1 MAPKVD
7 IPVRPS
13 PRKNSG
19 KQKTWHC
26 VELFAGAGGLALG
39 AEAAGFEH
47 LALVERD
54 KDCAKT
60 IRSNRIATKWPL
72 LENDVRD
79 VDFKQWFGKADIVC
93 GGPPCQPFSIGG
105 KARGATDQR
114 DMFPEAVRAVREI
127 QPYAFIFENVR
138 GLLRPMFSNYVEYIR
153 YQLTFPQVPKLPA
166 ETPEQHFHRLQKCFS
181 QNNGPEPVYQ
191 VELTLANAADYGVP
205 QRRHRVFFVGFR
217 RDING
222 TWSFPDATHSEDA
235 LNAAK
240 VNGAYWERH
249 KIPKSQRPAISSKS
263 RELFVDNK
271 LPWITTRDALFG
283 LGKASESNSNNH
295 VPQPGARSYAGHTG
309 SPLDIPAKTL
319 KAGGHGVP
327 GGENMVLL
335 DDGSVRYFTVRE
347 SARIQT
353 FPDDYVFGA
362 SWTENMRQLG
372 NAVPQKLAQVVLSS
386 VKESIAQAMK

>member
-1 MAPKVD
+1 ML
-7 IPVRPS
+7 RPALRN
-13 PRKNSG
+13 PPGDQRK
-19 KQKTWHC
+19 WHC

-54 KDCAKT
+54 SDCAKT
-60 IRSNRIATKWPL
+60 IRANRAEEKWPL
-72 LENDVRD
+72 LEQDVRE
-79 VDFKQWFGKADIVC
+79 VDFSRWHGKADIVC

-105 KARGATDQR
+105 KARGSTDQR

-127 QPYAFIFENVR
+127 QPHAFVFENVR
-138 GLLRPMFSNYVEYIR
+138 GLLRPVFANYVEYIR
-153 YQLTFPQVPKLPA
+153 YQLTFPQVPKLPD

-217 RDING
+217 RDINA
-222 TWSFPDATHSEDA
+222 TWSFPDATHSEEA
-235 LNAAK
+235 LDMAK
-240 VNGAYWERH
+240 ANGTYWDRH
-249 KIPKSQRPAISSKS
+249 KIPKSQRPTLTSKS
-263 RELFVDNK
+263 CDLFDDK
-271 LPWITTRDALFG
+271 RLAWATTRDALRG
-283 LGKASESNSNNH
+283 LGKASGTSLVNH

-309 SPLDIPAKTL
+309 SPLDVPAKTL

-353 FPDDYVFGA
+353 FPDNYVFGA

-372 NAVPQKLAQVVLSS
+372 NAVPQKLAQVVLNS
-386 VKESIAQAMK
+386 VKESISQAVK